1 MVLRCLVTLLLRLS
15 IVDVLLSELGT
26 QRGDLVLQ
34 RCNLLIVFLLHASHA
49 GFDLTHILPNI
60 HVHLTH
66 AAAAATLARHTAG
79 L

>member
-34 RCNLLIVFLLHASHA
+34 RCNLIVVFLLHASHT
-49 GFDLTHILPNI
+49 GFDLAHIP
-60 HVHLTH
+60 VSYTHLTLP
-66 AAAAATLARHTAG
+66 TIYSV
-79 L
+79 